1 MAKVLLQLY
10 PRGFLGEQTVPQ
22 TGPSSGRSRPVPHL
36 AVEKL
41 YTQYIN
47 RAVNTTSSE
56 FRRKIL
62 IVALRAFGTR
72 DFEVW
77 LSSQHQSPV
86 AGDNHMGFLEDTVQ
100 FLATGKRDLD
110 VQTWL
115 SILDGGDT
123 GEVSSGHSE
132 LAKEFFGISSNGLNR
147 EPRNRSMVDVVQ
159 VWCSHP
165 GGIEDILCTLH
176 VLFGNVTSKSI
187 AMGDS

>member
-10 PRGFLGEQTVPQ
+10 PRGFLGEQTIPQ
-22 TGPSSGRSRPVPHL
+22 AGMSSRSRPVPHQ
-36 AVEKL
+36 AVETL

-47 RAVNTTSSE
+47 RAVNTTSTE
-56 FRRKIL
+56 FRRKVL

-77 LSSQHQSPV
+77 LSSQRQSPA
-86 AGDNHMGFLEDTVQ
+86 AGDNHKGFLEDTVQ

-110 VQTWL
+110 VMSWL
-115 SILDGGDT
+115 TILDGGDT
-123 GEVSSGHSE
+123 GEVSSDHSD

-159 VWCSHP
+159 AWCAHP

-176 VLFGNVTSKSI
+176 VLFGNVTTKTI